1 MEKETVEK
9 TDEKVEKNTFDFPK
23 VSMRIILAAGEA
35 RSCAQRSLE
44 QVRKKEFAKAK
55 VLLGEAKE
63 HIKDAHRSQTE
74 VMQTLAFSEYNDA
87 AEPIVLPMLF
97 MHAQDTLMTIMSEVN
112 MTEQMIEMFMTLEKE
127 ISLCR
132 K

>member
-74 VMQTLAFSEYNDA
+74 VMQTLAFSEYNAA

-97 MHAQDTLMTIMSEVN
+97 VHAQDTLMTIMSEVN

>member
-97 MHAQDTLMTIMSEVN
+97 VHAQDTLMTAQSEILIGEHMVRLFRN
-112 MTEQMIEMFMTLEKE
+112 FSKKLTK
-127 ISLCR
+127 
-132 K
+132 